1 MKGSA
6 EKRSERLV
14 LVVAPVVVDASM
26 KGSAEKRSELF
37 VRVVHLLVVPASM
50 KGSAEKRSEFGSDA
64 IRAASI
70 LPR

>member
-1 MKGSA
+1 
-6 EKRSERLV
+6 
-14 LVVAPVVVDASM
+14 M

-50 KGSAEKRSEFGSDA
+50 KGSAEKRSELSGNPGKMIQDV
-64 IRAASI
+64 